1 MTNLPRLELIEKDGN
16 NEYIIF
22 RNQVKSKT
30 IKNNKK
36 NTKKR
41 GTRKKKKKH
50 NKRFFNI
57 FYTFGHFKR

>member
-22 RNQVKSKT
+22 RHQVKQSKT
-30 IKNNKK
+30 FKNTKK

-41 GTRKKKKKH
+41 GTRKKRTKQ
-50 NKRFFNI
+50 FFNL
-57 FYTFGHFKR
+57 F